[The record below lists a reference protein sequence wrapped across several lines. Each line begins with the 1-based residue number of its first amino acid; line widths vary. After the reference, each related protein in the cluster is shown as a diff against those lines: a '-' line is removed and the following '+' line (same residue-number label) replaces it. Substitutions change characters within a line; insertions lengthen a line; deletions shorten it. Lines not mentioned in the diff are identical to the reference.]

1 MPQDESNKM
10 SASINR
16 LEANVDGLKSNFHR
30 PESRF
35 DGLESKFDGLNSKF
49 DRSDSDVK
57 SSYASIAEYL
67 RNFEAHSEERFKTVI
82 DRLDKVEQNT
92 RRMSEDLTQ
101 LRSLTSE
108 RFDVTAGQQRI
119 SDKGQYRIE
128 RNVTD
133 LQRRVEILENDRR
146 S

>member
-1 MPQDESNKM
+1 MSHDESQKM
-10 SASINR
+10 AASI
-16 LEANVDGLKSNFHR
+16 DGLKADFV
-30 PESRF
+30 
-35 DGLESKFDGLNSKF
+35 GLNSKF
-49 DRSDSDVK
+49 ERLDSDVK

-82 DRLDKVEQNT
+82 DRLDKSEQDSEKRFGALTDRLDKVEQNT
-92 RRMSEDLTQ
+92 GRISEDLTQ

-108 RFDVTAGQQRI
+108 RFDINAGQQRI
-119 SDKGQYRIE
+119 SDQGQYRIE

-133 LQRRVEILENDRR
+133 LQRRVEILENERR